1 MDRPAPEP
9 PAPVPLP
16 LTQQRYL
23 EHLRVERRLALRTLV
38 LYEQAL
44 RRLCQLADEAGV
56 ALERV
61 SVQQVR
67 RWVARLHGQDLS
79 PRSLALMMSA
89 WRSWYRWMGRQGLVE
104 LNPVDGLRAPKGSKL
119 LPKALAVDDA
129 VQLASYRDES
139 ADPVREACDTALVEL
154 LYSCGLRVGELVGLD
169 VVPGASARGWLD
181 LDGAEAHVLGKGS
194 KQRIVPIGSAALAAV
209 RSWLLCRGE
218 WLAAGSTET
227 ALFIGPRGGRMG
239 ATQVRQRL
247 GQRALAAG
255 SPSHVHPHM
264 LRHSFASHVLQSSGD
279 LRAVQDLLGHAN
291 ISTTQVY
298 TKLDFQHLAK
308 VYDAAHPRAR
318 KR

>member
-9 PAPVPLP
+9 PVPVPLP

-209 RSWLLCRGE
+209 RGWLLCRGE

-247 GQRALAAG
+247 GRRALAAG

>member
-9 PAPVPLP
+9 TAPVPLP

-209 RSWLLCRGE
+209 RGWLQCRGE